1 MNDSVMFQGLARA
14 LSPATP
20 PMAWPVTAWKNLFF
34 DCPIAVS
41 THLQQFVGRQVQEQV
56 DLLGQLSR
64 EQNPSAFVTREAAF
78 LQQSA
83 LAWSSE
89 LMEVAEI
96 VQSRLLNAAQAEPLQ
111 DEPPFAQ
118 AA

>member
-41 THLQQFVGRQVQEQV
+41 THLQQFVGRQMQEQM
-56 DLLGQLSR
+56 DLLNQLSR

-83 LAWSSE
+83 LAWSTE
-89 LMEVAEI
+89 LVAVGEI
-96 VQSRLLNAAQAEPLQ
+96 VQSKLLNATQPEQQ
-111 DEPPFAQ
+111 DGEPPFAR

>member
-41 THLQQFVGRQVQEQV
+41 THLQQFVGRQMQEQM
-56 DLLGQLSR
+56 DLLNQLSR

-83 LAWSSE
+83 LAWSTE
-89 LMEVAEI
+89 LVAVGEI
-96 VQSRLLNAAQAEPLQ
+96 VQSKLLSATQPEQQ
-111 DEPPFAQ
+111 DGEPPFAR

>member
-34 DCPIAVS
+34 DCPVAVS

-56 DLLGQLSR
+56 ELLGQLSR

-83 LAWSSE
+83 LAWSTE
-89 LMEVAEI
+89 LVAVAEI
-96 VQSRLLNAAQAEPLQ
+96 VQSKLLNAAQAELPEDQ
-111 DEPPFAQ
+111 PPFAK

>member
-1 MNDSVMFQGLARA
+1 MNDSVMLQGLARA
-14 LSPATP
+14 LAPATP

-41 THLQQFVGRQVQEQV
+41 THLQQFVGRQMQEQM

-83 LAWSSE
+83 LAWTTE
-89 LMEVAEI
+89 WVAVGEI
-96 VQSRLLNAAQAEPLQ
+96 VQSKLLNATQAEEPEDQ
-111 DEPPFAQ
+111 PPFAR

>member
-20 PMAWPVTAWKNLFF
+20 AMAWPVTAWKNLFF
-34 DCPIAVS
+34 DCPIAVG

-56 DLLGQLSR
+56 TLLGELSR

-78 LQQSA
+78 LQQST
-83 LAWSSE
+83 LAWTTE
-89 LMEVAEI
+89 LIAVAEI
-96 VQSRLLNAAQAEPLQ
+96 VQSKVLNATQAEPPT